1 MVILNKILWAIA
13 TALIIMSGIYF
24 TIRLKCIQFRFK
36 DIFDSLK
43 NDNPSKDGITPFETL
58 TMALAGRIGV
68 GSLAGVALSIYISG
82 IGTIF
87 WMWVTAFLCAPN
99 AFSESLLGV
108 LYHKKD
114 EQGLYV
120 GGPAYYIKNG
130 MKKKKLA
137 KIYAILIIIAYIFG
151 FLSIQS
157 NTITK
162 SVTNV
167 TNINPF
173 VIGIVVTLITS
184 LIIFKGVKGIIKT
197 ASKLV
202 PVMSLIYIG
211 VCLFIIILNID
222 KIPMLLFNI
231 VKEAFNFKALGMGVF
246 TSFIIGIQRG
256 IFSNEAGIGTGAI
269 ASAATNT
276 NDSVKQGLL
285 QVLGVYFTTLVI
297 CTITGLVIMLSD
309 YNTLTFIDIN
319 GIEITNYAFS
329 YFIGGLGHLTVII
342 SIILFAFSTIIAGY
356 YYGEASLKFLNR
368 NHKLIIWLKIV
379 TLIILLFSSVV
390 SANLLWNFVDLFVA
404 VLGIINIIALLYLRK
419 DIIKMWKNYQGFKKY
434 GKM

>member
-1 MVILNKILWAIA
+1 MVILNKILWAIT

-24 TIRLKCIQFRFK
+24 TIRLRGIQFKFK
-36 DIFDSLK
+36 DIFNSLK

-68 GSLAGVALSIYISG
+68 GSLAGVALSIYIGG

-87 WMWVTAFLCAPN
+87 WMWVTAFLCVPN

-114 EQGLYV
+114 EQGLYI
-120 GGPAYYIKNG
+120 GGPAYYIKDG

-137 KIYAILIIIAYIFG
+137 NIYAILIIIAYIFG

-162 SVTNV
+162 SVTDV
-167 TNINPF
+167 ININPF
-173 VIGIVVTLITS
+173 VIGIIITAITS
-184 LIIFKGVKGIIKT
+184 LIIFKGAKGIIKT
-197 ASKLV
+197 ASRLV

-211 VCLFIIILNID
+211 VCLFIIILNFD

-297 CTITGLVIMLSD
+297 CTITGIVIILSD

-329 YFIGGLGHLTVII
+329 FFIGSLGHVTVII

-356 YYGEASLKFLNR
+356 YYGESSLKFLNKSE
-368 NHKLIIWLKIV
+368 KLVMWLKII
-379 TLIILLFSSVV
+379 TLIILLFSSVI

-404 VLGIINIIALLYLRK
+404 ILGIINIIALLHLRK
-419 DIIKMWKNYQGFKKY
+419 DIIKMWKNYHGFKKY

>member
-1 MVILNKILWAIA
+1 
-13 TALIIMSGIYF
+13 
-24 TIRLKCIQFRFK
+24 
-36 DIFDSLK
+36 
-43 NDNPSKDGITPFETL
+43 
-58 TMALAGRIGV
+58 
-68 GSLAGVALSIYISG
+68 
-82 IGTIF
+82 
-87 WMWVTAFLCAPN
+87 
-99 AFSESLLGV
+99 LGV

-120 GGPAYYIKNG
+120 GGPAYYIKDG
-130 MKKKKLA
+130 MKKKRLA

-162 SVTNV
+162 SVTDV
-167 TNINPF
+167 ININPF
-173 VIGIVVTLITS
+173 IIGIIITVITS

-231 VKEAFNFKALGMGVF
+231 VKEAFNFKAFGMGIF

-276 NDSVKQGLL
+276 NASVKQGLL

-309 YNTLTFIDIN
+309 YNTLTFVDIN

-329 YFIGGLGHLTVII
+329 YFIGSLGHITVII

-368 NHKLIIWLKIV
+368 NYKLVIVLKIV

-404 VLGIINIIALLYLRK
+404 ILGIINIISLLYLRK
-419 DIIKMWKNYQGFKKY
+419 DIIKAWKNYQGFKKY
-434 GKM
+434 DKM